1 MECVKYKVCEQDG
14 NIVCEQGGTIWW
26 HYSVRTWQY
35 RVFEHGGNIVCEHG
49 GNIQYRGV
57 NGVAI

>member
-1 MECVKYKVCEQDG
+1 M
-14 NIVCEQGGTIWW
+14 
-26 HYSVRTWQY
+26 RTWQY

-49 GNIQYRGV
+49 GSIQYRGV

>member
-1 MECVKYKVCEQDG
+1 MCKHGG
-14 NIVCEQGGTIWW
+14 NIECEQGGTIWW

>member
-1 MECVKYKVCEQDG
+1 MVIYRVCEQG
-14 NIVCEQGGTIWW
+14 GTIECEQGGTIWW

-57 NGVAI
+57 NGVAK

>member
-1 MECVKYKVCEQDG
+1 M
-14 NIVCEQGGTIWW
+14 CEQGGTIWW

-49 GNIQYRGV
+49 GNIVCEHGG
-57 NGVAI
+57 NI